1 MCTLVCSGL
10 SAAEEEANQ
19 AACAAKLQAMAPDD
33 PAFKRLDKVFRQSLR
48 FSGTV
53 HRIVPHWHATYQDLR
68 AAKNKLSVQD
78 IPYMVK
84 GLALIDKLDARQ
96 RVAVGVLGLFG
107 VQALPCIEAALQDP
121 GIKGRF
127 MLEQIK
133 IQIAVDR
140 PSATP
145 AR

>member
-1 MCTLVCSGL
+1 MCMPVCSGPA
-10 SAAEEEANQ
+10 AAEDNAEQ
-19 AACAAKLQAMAPDD
+19 KACAAKLQAMDQRD
-33 PAFKRLDKVFRQSLR
+33 LVFERLDKVYRQSLR
-48 FSGTV
+48 FGGTV
-53 HRIVPHWHATYQDLR
+53 HRIVPNWHATHEDLET
-68 AAKNKLSVQD
+68 AKDKLSVED
-78 IPYMVK
+78 IPYIVK
-84 GLALIDKLDARQ
+84 GLARVDKPDVRQ

-121 GIKGRF
+121 AVRGRF
-127 MLEQIK
+127 TLQQIK